1 MSIRNTDPHR
11 RQSGAAMVE
20 LAVVL
25 PILVL
30 LLFGIMEAGWF
41 FAQQV
46 EVRNAARE
54 GGRLAVVDYPGP
66 DFGDSEAIRDQVC
79 SRASLSVDRAA
90 VSITFDEDAD
100 TATVTVTQDYQSLT
114 GFIPEFD
121 GAVISST
128 VVMRNERETLTWD
141 DLVDSDC
148 P

>member
-1 MSIRNTDPHR
+1 MRLQSLGR
-11 RQSGAAMVE
+11 RSERGAALVE
-20 LAVVL
+20 FAVVMPL
-25 PILVL
+25 LIL

-46 EVRNAARE
+46 EVNNAARE

-66 DFGDSEAIRDQVC
+66 DFGDSIVIRDQVC
-79 SRASLSVDRAA
+79 SRAALSADRAA
-90 VSITFDEDAD
+90 ISITFDAVAD
-100 TATVTVTQDYQSLT
+100 TATVTVTQTYESLT

-128 VVMRNERETLTWD
+128 VVMRNERDTLTWT
-141 DLVDSDC
+141 DLLNSNC